1 MSSSPR
7 RIPLARPSIGDGE
20 RAAADR
26 ALTSGRLVLGPENRR
41 FEQALAELTGRRH
54 AIATA
59 SGTTALELSLWALGV
74 RAGQRVLVTAFGFV
88 AAANAVARLGA
99 TPVPVDVDAA
109 TWNVDPDAARSLADG
124 AVGLISIDQLGT
136 VATAA
141 PLEALC
147 TERGMWLLDDAAC
160 GLGATDSAGVP
171 GGGYGRAATLS
182 FHPRKVVTTGEGG
195 AILTDDD
202 TLAEKL
208 RQMRNHGQRGRGD
221 FARVGTNARLSE
233 PAAAIGSA
241 QLARLPAMLAE
252 RRLLARG
259 YLDRLAP
266 LIEAGT
272 IAPQQPVDAA
282 MHAYQTFAL
291 RLAEGIRRDD
301 VISALDARD
310 IEAGPATYA
319 FHRLASFAG
328 AAAGPLPVADALH
341 DRGLALPLFCGMR
354 SGELDRVAEALA
366 EVLT

>member
-1 MSSSPR
+1 MSAPGA
-7 RIPLARPSIGDGE
+7 RIPLARPSIGDAD

-26 ALTSGRLVLGPENRR
+26 ALVSGRLVLGPENHR
-41 FEQALAELTGRRH
+41 FEQALADYVGRRH

-59 SGTTALELSLWALGV
+59 SGTAALELSLWALGV
-74 RAGQRVLVTAFGFV
+74 RAGDRVLVTAFGFV

-99 TPVPVDVDAA
+99 TPVPVNVNPT
-109 TWNVDPDAARSLADG
+109 TWTVDPSAAAALADG
-124 AVGLISIDQLGT
+124 AVGLISIDQLGV

-147 TERGMWLLDDAAC
+147 AERGMWLLDDAAC
-160 GLGATDSAGVP
+160 GLGGSDADGIA
-171 GGGYGRAATLS
+171 GGGYGRAAILS
-182 FHPRKVVTTGEGG
+182 FHPRKVITTGEGG

-208 RQMRNHGQRGRGD
+208 RQLRNHGQRGRGD
-221 FARVGTNARLSE
+221 FARVGTNARLAE

-241 QLARLPAMLAE
+241 QLARVDAMLAE

-259 YLDRLAP
+259 YFDRLAP
-266 LIEAGT
+266 LVEAGT
-272 IAPQQPVDAA
+272 IAPQQLVNGA

-291 RLAEGIRRDD
+291 RLAEGVRRDT
-301 VISALDARD
+301 VIGVLDARG

-319 FHRLASFAG
+319 FHRLASFTG
-328 AAAGPLPVADALH
+328 AAAGPLPAADALH

-354 SGELDRVAEALA
+354 SNQLDRVAEALA
-366 EVLT
+366 EVLS